1 MKTQP
6 FCRNPQFGQI
16 VEYSFTNH
24 DVVGLSLI
32 QISETWRNKFVE
44 AQTSS
49 EIQQNTYFT

>member
-49 EIQQNTYFT
+49 EIQ